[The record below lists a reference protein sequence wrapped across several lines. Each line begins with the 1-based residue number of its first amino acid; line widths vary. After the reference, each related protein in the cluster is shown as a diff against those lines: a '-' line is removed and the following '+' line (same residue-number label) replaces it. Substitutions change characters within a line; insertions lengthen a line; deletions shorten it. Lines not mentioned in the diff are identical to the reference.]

1 MNRCWIG
8 VGLLLLLLV
17 LGLFTGVAMSRF
29 WEDLAVQIT
38 ALAHVS
44 PADAREM
51 LAATVLK
58 WNSRRFL
65 TAVLS
70 DHAPMNEADTLF
82 LLLDSG
88 EEGDFRE
95 NALRLAQLLHQLSQ
109 SQLPTLENIF

>member
-29 WEDLAVQIT
+29 WEDLARQIT
-38 ALAHVS
+38 ALADKS

-51 LAATVLK
+51 LAATAQK

-65 TAVLS
+65 TAVFS

-82 LLLDSG
+82 LLL
-88 EEGDFRE
+88 EQGDPENFRE